1 MRRGSL
7 VVFSAAI
14 FLLLASIPA
23 AGLGRA
29 PAHLAAT
36 STNVTAIASATPS
49 PSASPSAPV
58 TPEPAQ
64 AAQRN
69 AAAAAAAAAPPTRVV
84 ARISSPRIRI
94 RKAPVHERST
104 DAKGVGVTAHGY
116 PVP

>member
-7 VVFSAAI
+7 VVFSAGI

-49 PSASPSAPV
+49 PWASPSAPA

-69 AAAAAAAAAPPTRVV
+69 AAPAAAAAAPPTRV
-84 ARISSPRIRI
+84 AAPTSISRIGI
-94 RKAPVHERST
+94 RKGPLFQ
-104 DAKGVGVTAHGY
+104 
-116 PVP
+116 

>member
-7 VVFSAAI
+7 VVFSAGI

-36 STNVTAIASATPS
+36 STNVTAIASATTS
-49 PSASPSAPV
+49 TSASPSAPA

-69 AAAAAAAAAPPTRVV
+69 AAAAAAAVAPPTRVV
-84 ARISSPRIRI
+84 ARVSIPRIGI
-94 RKAPVHERST
+94 PQTPVSAPST
-104 DAKGVGVTAHGY
+104 DLTGVILIA
-116 PVP
+116 